1 MCLKHL
7 LSFCDFFGG
16 IMAERDY
23 QKGLIKRLKNRF
35 EGCVVIK
42 NDPTY
47 IQGIPDLLV
56 LYKNKWAALECK
68 KDGKSNKQP
77 NQEYYV
83 NKMNDMSFASFIS
96 PENEEE
102 VLDEL
107 QQTFRPRRTTRIS
120 RSK

>member
-1 MCLKHL
+1 
-7 LSFCDFFGG
+7 
-16 IMAERDY
+16 MAESDF
-23 QKGLIKRLKNRF
+23 QGKLIKKIHKMF
-35 EGCVVIK
+35 DGCVVMK

-68 KDGKSNKQP
+68 KSSKAHKQP
-77 NQEYYV
+77 NQGYYV
-83 NKMNDMSFASFIS
+83 DKLNEMSFASFIS

-102 VLDEL
+102 VLNDL
-107 QQTFRPRRTTRIS
+107 QQAFKSRRTTRVS